1 MANGA
6 FCCWAVIFPIA
17 IYLKLWYIHYTKHC
31 FEMNGLPFND
41 V

>member
-17 IYLKLWYIHYTKHC
+17 IYLKLWYIHYTKQC
-31 FEMNGLPFND
+31 LMNVLPFND

>member
-17 IYLKLWYIHYTKHC
+17 IYLKLWYIHYTKC
-31 FEMNGLPFND
+31 CLDERIT
-41 V
+41 VQ

>member
-17 IYLKLWYIHYTKHC
+17 IYLKLWYYIIRNNAL
-31 FEMNGLPFND
+31 MNVLPFND

>member
-17 IYLKLWYIHYTKHC
+17 IYLKLWDAASAVRKLT
-31 FEMNGLPFND
+31 L
-41 V
+41 

>member
-31 FEMNGLPFND
+31 FDERIT
-41 V
+41 VQ